1 MQIDEK
7 QIDALLQRPTEGL
20 QVELKTWL
28 DPRSDRNI
36 AKLVKAVFALRNRNG
51 GFLIIGFNDTN
62 KVPDKYTLD
71 ENVETL
77 YHMDTIQGLISRY
90 ASIPF
95 EIGVKFGKRDGIL
108 HPVVVVPDSV
118 QVPAVV
124 SRDLIDNDNG
134 GKKLLQVGEVYF
146 RTLHS
151 NGTPSSARLLPADY
165 PELLE
170 ICFENRE
177 ADIGRFLRRHL
188 PALSEQLGDGLLN
201 AGRSKPVQKLE
212 DQAFTVIDNGVNT
225 FKAAVSQRG
234 VTSEFENVSAFL
246 SMHVGLVLD
255 PPNPD
260 ELPTVEFMNK
270 ISASNPSYTGW
281 PMWCDSRR
289 FSDEEDQAR
298 VVDGAWQALIVD
310 HYHNWLQHFEFL
322 RFDPK
327 GEFYLRRVMQDDL
340 CDRVKPRTVMDVV
353 LMIYRVAEALAVG
366 VSMAKGLGWGPS
378 TSTAGFAFQWT
389 GLEGRKLDAWAWP
402 LRLVNGTGR
411 KSHSQGVKTFVQV
424 PVETPHSAL
433 APFVADAIG
442 PLFASF
448 DGHVPSLD
456 LVETC
461 VQKMIQREMDC

>member
-1 MQIDEK
+1 METDEK

-20 QVELKTWL
+20 HVELKTWL
-28 DPRSDRNI
+28 DPRPSRNI
-36 AKLVKAVFALRNRNG
+36 AKLVKAIFALRNRNG

-62 KVPDKYTLD
+62 KAPDRYTLGED
-71 ENVETL
+71 VERL
-77 YHMDTIQGLISRY
+77 YRMDTIQGLISRY

-95 EIGVKFGKRDGIL
+95 EIGVKFGKRDGLL
-108 HPVVVVPDSV
+108 HPVVVVPNGV
-118 QVPAVV
+118 NVPVVV

-165 PELLE
+165 PELLD

-188 PALSEQLGDGLLN
+188 PALREHL
-201 AGRSKPVQKLE
+201 KPVQKLE
-212 DQAFTVIDNGVNT
+212 DQAFTLIENGINT
-225 FKAAVSQRG
+225 FKAAVNKRG
-234 VTSEFENVSAFL
+234 VTSEFERVSAFL

-260 ELPTVEFMNK
+260 ELSTGEFMNK

-289 FSDEEDQAR
+289 FRNEEDQAI
-298 VVDGAWQALIVD
+298 VLDGVWQALIVERN
-310 HYHNWLQHFEFL
+310 HNWLRYFEFL

-340 CDRVKPRTVMDVV
+340 SDRVTPCTAMDVV
-353 LMIYRVAEALAVG
+353 LMIYQVAEALAVG
-366 VSMAKGLGWGPS
+366 VNMAKGLGWSPS
-378 TSTAGFAFQWT
+378 TSTAGFAFRWT
-389 GLEGRKLDAWAWP
+389 GLEGRELDAWAKP
-402 LRLVNGTGR
+402 LYLVNGTGR
-411 KSHSQGVKTFVQV
+411 KSHSHGVKTFVQV

-433 APFVADAIG
+433 APFVAAAIG

-448 DGHVPSLD
+448 EGHIPSLD

-461 VQKMIQREMDC
+461 VKKMIQRKRNC